1 MTSGKHSSRKTGR
14 KVRMP
19 ATKFAHLR
27 KRLKKTPNKRQIKT
41 KK

>member
-1 MTSGKHSSRKTGR
+1 MTSSKRSSRKTGR

-19 ATKFAHLR
+19 ATKFAHLQ
-27 KRLKKTPNKRQIKT
+27 KRLKKTPNKHQTKT